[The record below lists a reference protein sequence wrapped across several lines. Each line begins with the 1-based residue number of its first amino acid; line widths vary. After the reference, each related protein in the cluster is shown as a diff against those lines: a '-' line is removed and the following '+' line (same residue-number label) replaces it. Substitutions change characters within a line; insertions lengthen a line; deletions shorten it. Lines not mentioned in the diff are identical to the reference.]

1 MEILVISGLSG
12 SGKSKAASFLED
24 IGYYIVDNLPAEMM
38 VVFAEFCAASKGRYD
53 RVALVYD
60 VRTGE
65 PAQKLIDAL
74 EQMKAA
80 GIHCRMLFLE
90 ADNQSIINRYKE
102 TRRTHPLAGGG
113 VSVAQALQKERAL
126 LQPVRDHADFV
137 LNTSGFSASKLHS
150 EILNL
155 FSDASLED
163 GMHVNVLSF
172 GFKNGI
178 PVEADLVMDVRFMP
192 NPYYI
197 EELKHKTGLDDG
209 VRDYVFSFS
218 QTNEFMR
225 RMEEMMSFLLPLYS
239 EEGKT
244 VLVRSP
250 KPPLPHGRHRLHRR
264 TPPLRSCGPRPGGI
278 YPKCRLSRHRDP
290 SRHHPVKGAYYG
302 KRLLSCRPGKRPED
316 CGHWRRTRA
325 VYASART
332 EAVQ

>member
-12 SGKSKAASFLED
+12 SGKSRVASYLED

-38 VVFAEFCAASKGRYD
+38 VVFADFCAASKGRYD

-74 EQMKAA
+74 ERMKSS
-80 GIHCRMLFLE
+80 GINCRMLFLE
-90 ADNQSIINRYKE
+90 ADTQSIINRYKE
-102 TRRTHPLAGGG
+102 TRRSHPLAEAGAT
-113 VSVAQALQKERAL
+113 VAQALQKERIL
-126 LQPVRDHADFV
+126 LQPVRDHADYV
-137 LNTSGFSASKLHS
+137 LDTSGFSTSKLHA

-155 FSDASLED
+155 FGDATLED

-197 EELKHKTGLDDG
+197 EELKRKTGLDDA

-218 QTNEFMR
+218 QTNDFMKR
-225 RMEEMMSFLLPLYS
+225 LKDMLSFLLPLYS
-239 EEGKT
+239 EEGKS
-244 VLVRSP
+244 VLVVAIGCTGGHHRSVAITHA
-250 KPPLPHGRHRLHRR
+250 LAEFIQQAG
-264 TPPLRSCGPRPGGI
+264 
-278 YPKCRLSRHRDP
+278 YPVTEIHRDI
-290 SRHHPVKGAYYG
+290 
-302 KRLLSCRPGKRPED
+302 
-316 CGHWRRTRA
+316 TR
-325 VYASART
+325 
-332 EAVQ
+332 

>member
-12 SGKSKAASFLED
+12 SGKSRVASYLED

-38 VVFAEFCAASKGRYD
+38 VVFADFCAASKGRYD

-74 EQMKAA
+74 ERMKSS
-80 GIHCRMLFLE
+80 GINCRMLFLE
-90 ADNQSIINRYKE
+90 ADTQSIINRYKE
-102 TRRTHPLAGGG
+102 TRRSHPLAEAGAT
-113 VSVAQALQKERAL
+113 VAQALQKERIL
-126 LQPVRDHADFV
+126 LQPVRDHADYV
-137 LNTSGFSASKLHS
+137 LDTSGFSTSKLHA

-155 FSDASLED
+155 FGDANLED

-197 EELKHKTGLDDG
+197 EELKRKTGLDDA

-218 QTNEFMR
+218 QTNDFMKR
-225 RMEEMMSFLLPLYS
+225 LKDMLSFLLPLYS
-239 EEGKT
+239 EEGKS
-244 VLVRSP
+244 VLVLAIGCTGGHHRSVAITHA
-250 KPPLPHGRHRLHRR
+250 LAEFIQQAG
-264 TPPLRSCGPRPGGI
+264 
-278 YPKCRLSRHRDP
+278 YPVTEIHRDI
-290 SRHHPVKGAYYG
+290 
-302 KRLLSCRPGKRPED
+302 
-316 CGHWRRTRA
+316 TR
-325 VYASART
+325 
-332 EAVQ
+332 

>member
-12 SGKSKAASFLED
+12 SGKSRVASYLED

-74 EQMKAA
+74 EHMKSA
-80 GIHCRMLFLE
+80 GINCRMLFLE
-90 ADNQSIINRYKE
+90 ADTQSIINRYKE
-102 TRRTHPLAGGG
+102 TRRSHPLAGDG
-113 VSVAQALQKERAL
+113 VSVAEALQKERIL
-126 LQPVRDHADFV
+126 LQPVRDHADYV
-137 LNTSGFSASKLHS
+137 LDTSGFSTTKLHA

-155 FSDASLED
+155 FSDATLED

-192 NPYYI
+192 NPFYI
-197 EELKHKTGLDDG
+197 DELRRQTGLDAP
-209 VRDYVFSFS
+209 VADYVFSFP
-218 QTNEFMR
+218 QTGAFMKKL
-225 RMEEMMSFLLPLYS
+225 EDLLSFTLPLYA

-244 VLVRSP
+244 SLFIGVGCTGGHHRSVAVTHA
-250 KPPLPHGRHRLHRR
+250 LAEYIRGLGYQ
-264 TPPLRSCGPRPGGI
+264 TAEN
-278 YPKCRLSRHRDP
+278 HRDI
-290 SRHHPVKGAYYG
+290 SRGG
-302 KRLLSCRPGKRPED
+302 
-316 CGHWRRTRA
+316 
-325 VYASART
+325 
-332 EAVQ
+332 

>member
-12 SGKSKAASFLED
+12 SGKSRVAAYLED

-38 VVFAEFCAASKGRYD
+38 VVFADFCAASKGRYD

-60 VRTGE
+60 VRSGE

-74 EQMKAA
+74 ERMKGA
-80 GIHCRMLFLE
+80 GINCRMLFLE
-90 ADNQSIINRYKE
+90 ADTQSIINRYKE
-102 TRRTHPLAGGG
+102 TRRTHPLAEAGG
-113 VSVAQALQKERAL
+113 SVAQALQKERML
-126 LQPVRDHADFV
+126 LQPVRDHADYV
-137 LNTSGFSASKLHS
+137 LDTSGFSTTKLHA

-155 FSDASLED
+155 FSDAALED

-197 EELKHKTGLDDG
+197 EELKRKTGLDDA

-218 QTNEFMR
+218 QTNDFMTR
-225 RMEEMMSFLLPLYS
+225 LKDMLSFLLPLYS

-244 VLVRSP
+244 VLVLAIGCTGGHHRSVAVAHA
-250 KPPLPHGRHRLHRR
+250 LAEFIEQAG
-264 TPPLRSCGPRPGGI
+264 
-278 YPKCRLSRHRDP
+278 YPVTEIHRDI
-290 SRHHPVKGAYYG
+290 
-302 KRLLSCRPGKRPED
+302 
-316 CGHWRRTRA
+316 TR
-325 VYASART
+325 
-332 EAVQ
+332 

>member
-12 SGKSKAASFLED
+12 SGKSRVAAYLED

-38 VVFAEFCAASKGRYD
+38 VVFADFCTASKGRYD

-60 VRTGE
+60 VRSGE

-74 EQMKAA
+74 ESMKGA
-80 GIHCRMLFLE
+80 GINCRMLFLE
-90 ADNQSIINRYKE
+90 ADTQSIINRYKE
-102 TRRTHPLAGGG
+102 TRRTHPLAEAGG
-113 VSVAQALQKERAL
+113 SVAQALQKERML
-126 LQPVRDHADFV
+126 LQPVRDHADYV
-137 LNTSGFSASKLHS
+137 LDTSGFSTTKLHA

-155 FSDASLED
+155 FSDAALED

-197 EELKHKTGLDDG
+197 EELKRKTGLDDA

-218 QTNEFMR
+218 QTNDFMT
-225 RMEEMMSFLLPLYS
+225 RMKDMLSFLLPLYS

-244 VLVRSP
+244 VLVLAIGCTGGHHRSVAVAHA
-250 KPPLPHGRHRLHRR
+250 LAEFIEQAG
-264 TPPLRSCGPRPGGI
+264 
-278 YPKCRLSRHRDP
+278 YPVTEIHRDI
-290 SRHHPVKGAYYG
+290 
-302 KRLLSCRPGKRPED
+302 
-316 CGHWRRTRA
+316 TR
-325 VYASART
+325 
-332 EAVQ
+332 

>member
-12 SGKSKAASFLED
+12 SGKSRVASYLED

-38 VVFAEFCAASKGRYD
+38 VVFADFCAASKGRYD

-74 EQMKAA
+74 ERMKSS
-80 GIHCRMLFLE
+80 GINCRMLFLE
-90 ADNQSIINRYKE
+90 ADTQSIINRYKE
-102 TRRTHPLAGGG
+102 TRRSHPLAEAGAT
-113 VSVAQALQKERAL
+113 VAQALQKERIL
-126 LQPVRDHADFV
+126 LQPVRDHADYV
-137 LNTSGFSASKLHS
+137 LDTSGFSTSKLHA

-155 FSDASLED
+155 FGDATLED

-197 EELKHKTGLDDG
+197 EELKRKTGLDDA

-218 QTNEFMR
+218 QTNDFMKR
-225 RMEEMMSFLLPLYS
+225 LKDMLSFLLPLYS
-239 EEGKT
+239 EEGKS
-244 VLVRSP
+244 VLVLAIGCTGGHHRSVAITHA
-250 KPPLPHGRHRLHRR
+250 LAEFIQQAG
-264 TPPLRSCGPRPGGI
+264 
-278 YPKCRLSRHRDP
+278 YPVTEIHRDI
-290 SRHHPVKGAYYG
+290 
-302 KRLLSCRPGKRPED
+302 
-316 CGHWRRTRA
+316 TR
-325 VYASART
+325 
-332 EAVQ
+332 